1 MLKRLSYTWTAEDEA
16 KLRDLVEKGVY
27 MRNIALR
34 LRRSE
39 SSIKKRAYDLGLKVK
54 KTPRRPFSVDAMS
67 RQM

>member
-1 MLKRLSYTWTAEDEA
+1 MLKRLSYVWTAEDEA
-16 KLRDLVEKGVY
+16 KLRDLVERGVY

-39 SSIKKRAYDLGLKVK
+39 SSIKKRAHDLGLKVR
-54 KTPRRPFSVDAMS
+54 KTPRRPFSIDAMR